1 MLPYT
6 KVTTQFAS
14 VTPATVEFQYN
25 GAMFG
30 KARRLHDLVSKKFFT
45 PKDADC
51 LLAAMD
57 LTGNEIVY
65 ENYEYPGMVSGN
77 KPDVATVKGYFKN
90 LKYLSMF
97 KAVNTSALVEGNII
111 GVPKPD
117 NSAVQLGTVVSTSEE
132 MSGSASV
139 TDTDT
144 VDEKEVILRGLSM
157 DSLNN
162 FPIPGTFKLRMALTG
177 DIEVILSDV
186 PHTAGKD
193 AKGITVS
200 ETAAVTG
207 DIFVYSADIYLTVE
221 RNTLKFDYHNR
232 IITGALVLSHAPGL
246 AEVSADC
253 GAYTLLATPNMWV
266 NDYIMLGSRSGTV
279 HGNVTGSSDL
289 SLTSGDSVMVAAT
302 IKSTYLEE
310 VPSGGEVTDGV
321 MYAGLVLS
329 NNNYGELTLA
339 PGAYDTDAPDYRPHF
354 GVAHIA
360 VEAGP
365 RRLTEG
371 AGANF
376 QVIQSGSAE
385 ELGRILIDPNS
396 ITIATRVRNGAGAYI
411 TGYSYDDDPSDYPA
425 IDPAAPVANFISGT
439 FYVEYEEIVVS
450 AAVINIPR
458 LVTDF
463 ANDAAGMEALFG
475 QMDPRNELGFCI
487 GLATDMGAGG
497 FYIVAIE
504 EGQEAKAYK
513 ALSKIRAIFHTLR
526 IADDISQAF
535 VNWID
540 SENLPRPSRI
550 KIGYER
556 AEIPDYVDR
565 VTPEL
570 EYAGT
575 LSVNTSMKYK
585 FQSSTVGVNFNALG
599 VIPGDKLAFYAG
611 GVVVQEFTVESLTS
625 TKLTL
630 VERFSR
636 IIAQTEMT
644 LSGSDYI
651 SDLTGRKADSAVVSV
666 KLRDTATDV
675 VTLNTIAVLDDGTP
689 SPTSLITAVWS
700 GTGSNILTITAAAGY
715 AFVGTPKV
723 SAIPG
728 DEVFTGYAVYRQ
740 LSVTEKKDFMVAKQA
755 ATSPDVVRVF
765 TKNISYTRG
774 EFSGYLPGYAEAVIP
789 WATKLIT
796 LPHLPLT
803 GFEFDT
809 LAGEFGP
816 VAGLAEYDI
825 DDHIQPIA
833 DAGYFVINSIPG
845 GKPYC
850 ESDNTCAYKI
860 LPDAD
865 QSLLSKITP
874 IRLYGKDT
882 YQITDKYKGP
892 YNTEAYDFL
901 NMVNVGLLALKKSYT
916 DTVYPLLGP
925 ILNSVADQV
934 VTTEGSTTSITHRI
948 SPMDPARYV
957 ENTIIVE

>member
-6 KVTTQFAS
+6 KVTTQFRA
-14 VTPATVEFQYN
+14 VTPTNVEFRYN

-30 KARRLHDLVSKKFFT
+30 KARRLHDLESKKFFT
-45 PKDADC
+45 PKEADC

-77 KPDVATVKGYFKN
+77 KPDVSTVKGYFKN

-97 KAVNTSALVEGNII
+97 KTVESSALAEGNVIA
-111 GVPKPD
+111 VPKLT
-117 NSAVQLGTVVSTSEE
+117 SSVQLGTVVSTSED
-132 MSGSASV
+132 MSGSASI

-144 VDEKEVILRGLSM
+144 VDEKEVILRALTM

-162 FPIPGTFKLRMALTG
+162 FPIPGTFKLRMALEDYT
-177 DIEVILSDV
+177 EVVLSDV

-207 DIFVYSADIYLTVE
+207 DIFVYSADTYLTVE
-221 RNTLKFDYHNR
+221 SNTLKFDYHNR
-232 IITGALVLSHAPGL
+232 IITGTLVLSHAPGL
-246 AEVSADC
+246 IETSAYC
-253 GAYTLLATPNMWV
+253 GAYTLLTTPNIWI
-266 NDYIMLGSRSGTV
+266 NDYLMLGSRSGTV
-279 HGNVTGSSDL
+279 HGNVTGASAL
-289 SLTSGDSVMVAAT
+289 TLTSGASEMSAAT

-310 VPSGGEVTDGV
+310 APSQGDEIVDGV

-329 NNNYGELTLA
+329 NNNFGELTLA
-339 PGAYDTDAPDYRPHF
+339 PGAYDTDAFDYRPHF

-371 AGANF
+371 AGDNF
-376 QVIQSGSAE
+376 QVIQSGSTE

-396 ITIATRVRNGAGAYI
+396 ITINTRIRNGEGDYI
-411 TGYSYDDDPSDYPA
+411 TGYAYDDDPDNYPA
-425 IDPAAPVANFISGT
+425 IDPVAPVANFISGT

-450 AAVINIPR
+450 AAIINIPK
-458 LVTDF
+458 LVTDY
-463 ANDAAGMEALFG
+463 ANNAEGLEALFG

-487 GLATDMGAGG
+487 GLATAMGAGG

-513 ALSKIRAIFHTLR
+513 ALSKIRATFHTLR

-556 AEIPDYVDR
+556 AEIPDYVNR
-565 VTPEL
+565 ITSAL

-585 FQSSTVGVNFNALG
+585 FQSSTVGVNFNSLG
-599 VIPGDKLAFYAG
+599 VIPGDKLAFYTD
-611 GVVVQEFTVESLTS
+611 GVVVKEFTVESLTS

-644 LSGSDYI
+644 ASGSDFT
-651 SDLTGRKADSAVVSV
+651 SDLTGRKADSTVVSV
-666 KLRDTATDV
+666 KLRNTATDV
-675 VTLNTIAVLDDGTP
+675 VTLNTVAVLDDGTP
-689 SPTSLITAVWS
+689 SPTALITAVWS
-700 GTGSNILTITAAAGY
+700 GTGSNILTITADSGY

-723 SAIPG
+723 SVIPG

-765 TKNISYTRG
+765 TKNIAYTRG
-774 EFSGYLPGYAEAVIP
+774 EFTGYLPGYAEAVLP
-789 WATKLIT
+789 WATKIIT

-809 LAGEFGP
+809 LAGEFGS
-816 VAGLAEYDI
+816 VMGLAEYDI

-860 LPDAD
+860 LPDD
-865 QSLLSKITP
+865 DRSLLSKITP

-882 YQITDKYKGP
+882 YQVTNKYKGP
-892 YNTEAYDFL
+892 FNTEAYDFL
-901 NMVNVGLLALKKSYT
+901 NMVNVGLVALKKAYT

-925 ILNSVADQV
+925 ILKSVADQS
-934 VTTEGSTTSITHRI
+934 VTTEGSTTSITHKI